1 MASIGERLK
10 ESREELKMSKAEM
23 ARLLEAQYNTYCKWE
38 SDYVTPGPGNVFTM
52 ATTLDWPWD
61 EIEPMLDLPTKPD
74 VLRQILIRALEEG
87 VSRKQIAQAI
97 GMTPSYF
104 YAWCRGDKPVT
115 KIGLEKL
122 EDFADN
128 MGWELDYEE
137 SLYEGQPRSGRKGVG
152 GVINYTLI
160 MELEFE
166 FGQLTFVPEDDPRLK
181 VIREE
186 LRA

>member
-1 MASIGERLK
+1 MAK
-10 ESREELKMSKAEM
+10 
-23 ARLLEAQYNTYCKWE
+23 LLEAQFNTYCKWE
-38 SDYVTPGPGNVFTM
+38 SDYNTPGPSNVFTM

-61 EIEPMLDLPTKPD
+61 EIEPMLGLPTKPD
-74 VLRQILIRALEEG
+74 ILRQILIRALEEG

-97 GMTPSYF
+97 NVAPSYF

-115 KIGLEKL
+115 KVSLEKL

-137 SLYEGQPRSGRKGVG
+137 SLYEGQPGSGRKGVG

-160 MELEFE
+160 MELEAE
-166 FGQLTFVPEDDPRLK
+166 YGQLTYVPDDEPRLQIIK
-181 VIREE
+181 EE
-186 LRA
+186 LKA